1 MTGIATPRK
10 PIATPR
16 KPSATRL
23 PMTSEAWRSLVDE
36 VARLRQDVAEA
47 AGRGLEEGIGNAILA
62 QLSRRL
68 ATLSAALDAAEVV
81 ADDGCAVIG
90 RRATLREAD
99 GRASTYAI
107 VYPGDG
113 DPTEGWI
120 SADSPLGVALIGAR
134 AGDVVEVGAPAGRWS
149 VSVERVE

>member
-10 PIATPR
+10 PSP
-16 KPSATRL
+16 TRW
-23 PMTSEAWRSLVDE
+23 PMTSEAWRLLVDE

-47 AGRGLEEGIGNAILA
+47 AGGGLEEGIGHAVVA

-81 ADDGCAVIG
+81 ADKGCAVIG

-99 GRASTYAI
+99 GQAATYAI

-120 SADSPLGVALIGAR
+120 SADSPLGRALIGAR
-134 AGDVVEVGAPAGRWS
+134 PGDVVEVGAPAGRWS
-149 VSVERVE
+149 VSVESVE